1 MACPN
6 CGSWSV
12 RADRSLGGRMVCGRC
27 GSPIGGSAAQ
37 GRRSWFQSRGRK
49 QAIPALSK
57 LAAGWWGLIALGA
70 LGAGLAWLEPN
81 QNRQDGPNLAGG
93 SLTKI
98 CSSKPIGTTVLQAL
112 GVACLGLGPLISWF
126 GSDLPLLTVPFR

>member
-49 QAIPALSK
+49 QPIPALSK

-81 QNRQDGPNLAGG
+81 RNRQDGPQPGRGFHNQNLLQQANRDNRSAGPE
-93 SLTKI
+93 S
-98 CSSKPIGTTVLQAL
+98 
-112 GVACLGLGPLISWF
+112 CLPGPGPLDQLVRFRPSAF
-126 GSDLPLLTVPFR
+126 ESPL